1 MSVKVQIWD
10 AAVRVF
16 HWSQVLLLAGL
27 WYTGTEGLMAWH
39 QLLAYT
45 LAALLISRIA
55 WGFYGSSNARFSQ
68 FLYSPKT
75 AWRYLRKPT
84 PVAGHNP
91 AGSYMIFALILLLVL
106 QLLSGLATFDNSYIN
121 DGPLVAHLSEDW
133 VSLASSVHKTTI
145 DIILIAVCLHVLAA
159 LWHSFKHDNVI
170 VSMLSGNSR
179 AVSVAQA
186 PTLVNSWSF
195 FVLAALLLVAFY
207 FWQGKMLLSF
217 I

>member
-91 AGSYMIFALILLLVL
+91 AGSYMIFALILLLML

-179 AVSVAQA
+179 AVSAAQA

>member
-1 MSVKVQIWD
+1 MSVKIKIWD

-16 HWSQVLLLAGL
+16 HWSQVVLLAGL

-45 LAALLISRIA
+45 LAALLIARIA

-68 FLYSPKT
+68 FLSSPKT

-91 AGSYMIFALILLLVL
+91 AGSFMIFALILLLCV

-121 DGPLVAHLSEDW
+121 DGPLVAYLSDAW

-145 DIILIAVCLHVLAA
+145 DIILIAVGVHVLAA
-159 LWHSFKHDNVI
+159 LWHSIRHDNVI
-170 VSMLSGNSR
+170 LSMLSGKST
-179 AVSVAQA
+179 AVTAAQA
-186 PTLVNSWSF
+186 PRLVNSWSF
-195 FVLAALLLVAFY
+195 FAVTAVLLAVFY
-207 FWQGKMLLSF
+207 LWQGKMLLSF